1 MPRIY
6 TTGDPGNYAFVD
18 GQNLHLW
25 TAKSEIDPW
34 TIDLARFKVYLK
46 DKYHI
51 SRIYY
56 FLGYIQAENISLYT
70 RLQEL
75 GYIVVFKKQVDSMKS
90 TKKGNIDSDLI
101 FRVME
106 KLIEEPDVFGK
117 IILVSGDGD
126 FKILVDYLIQKNRF
140 LKILL
145 PNKKYASSLYKEL
158 GSEHYDYMR
167 NIRPIVEYKKQN
179 KKGS

>member
-1 MPRIY
+1 MKKTLR
-6 TTGDPGNYAFVD
+6 NYAFID
-18 GQNLHLW
+18 GQNLHLG
-25 TAKSEIDPW
+25 TAKSLDDPW
-34 TIDLARFKVYLK
+34 TINLARLKVYLE
-46 DKYHI
+46 DKYRV

-56 FLGYIQAENISLYT
+56 FLGYIQSENMKLYT

-106 KLIEEPDVFGK
+106 KLIEEPENFEKVLL
-117 IILVSGDGD
+117 ISGDGD
-126 FKILVDYLIQKNRF
+126 FKILVDYLIEKDRF

-145 PNKKYASSLYKEL
+145 PNKQYASSLYKEL
-158 GSEHYDYMR
+158 GSEYYDWMK
-167 NIRPIVEYKKQN
+167 NIRPLIEYHKKKKN